1 MVPKENNW
9 AIWSAATT
17 ARGSSIM
24 VLTIVKFVVTL
35 KFSFLGFLAWEFKEN
50 WQLYKANQAKDDGR
64 LPACGKPG
72 AFTAATGGEPTR

>member
-1 MVPKENNW
+1 
-9 AIWSAATT
+9 
-17 ARGSSIM
+17 M

-64 LPACGKPG
+64 LPACGKLG
-72 AFTAATGGEPTR
+72 AFTAATGGGPTR